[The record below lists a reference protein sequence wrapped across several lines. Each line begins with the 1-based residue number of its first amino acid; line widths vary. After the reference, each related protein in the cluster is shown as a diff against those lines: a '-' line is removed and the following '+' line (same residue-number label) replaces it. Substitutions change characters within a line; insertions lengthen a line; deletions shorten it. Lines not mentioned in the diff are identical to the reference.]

1 MALSDLSLFLRR
13 VLLADAIISGTTGL
27 IMLVF
32 AESLNGL
39 LGVPVALLRYSGISL
54 LPFAALLIYL
64 STRKNLSRQAIWV
77 IIACNVLWAI
87 DSILLLL
94 TNWVAPTAL
103 GYTFIIAQALIVA
116 LLAEAQ
122 YVGLKKSVATAN

>member
-1 MALSDLSLFLRR
+1 MALSNLSVFLRR
-13 VLLADAIISGTTGL
+13 VLLADAVISGTTGL
-27 IMLVF
+27 VMMLF

-64 STRKNLSRQAIWV
+64 STRTNLSRQVIWV
-77 IIACNVLWAI
+77 IIACNALWAI

-94 TNWVAPTAL
+94 TNWVEPTAL

-116 LLAEAQ
+116 VFAEAQ
-122 YVGLKKSVATAN
+122 YVGLKKSPAIAS